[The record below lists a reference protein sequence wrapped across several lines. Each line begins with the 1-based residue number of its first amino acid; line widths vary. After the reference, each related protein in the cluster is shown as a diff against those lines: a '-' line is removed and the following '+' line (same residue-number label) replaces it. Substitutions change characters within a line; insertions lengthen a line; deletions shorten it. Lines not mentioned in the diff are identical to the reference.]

1 MSFLS
6 QLLEYYHLTANDLG
20 KRKMPGSFAS
30 LENPFK
36 NSDFLRVATRLE
48 KAIANGEKT
57 VIYGDYD
64 VDGITATTIMK
75 RVLDER
81 GLNPGYFIP
90 SRYKEG
96 YGLNADRVKEFAL
109 KGYKLI
115 ITVDNGVSCKDT
127 VALSKQLGMEVV
139 IIDHHELPEELP
151 ESEYLFHQTK
161 SGFLPYNCSAASLCF
176 FVSSYLRK
184 KYDAYDAVLA
194 GLAVFSDVMPL
205 VGNNLVMAKIMLSK
219 LEENK
224 YPNLVR
230 LLNGD
235 ISYHS
240 INFTLNPALNAPGR
254 IAKDVLSTN
263 HVVGFLLENR
273 NSERMVRFASEIV
286 RTNEMRK
293 NIIKSMTFSYPVE
306 SEHARVFL
314 CDGYSGLSG
323 SFANKLMRE
332 KNCPTIVFAHS
343 EQDEKELVGSIRVP
357 DGYNALSFI
366 EKNKK
371 YFIRHGGHPCAAGV
385 TIQEKDYFQV
395 ATLFASD
402 CVMQSFTVHKED
414 KEIPLVLEDLN
425 QENYEIYESFMPFGE
440 GFEEPK
446 FSLTVEKEDLVFSK
460 NGNAVFSKDNG
471 KGGRLCCF
479 KDAALIN
486 NSMAS
491 YFVFHGT
498 MRKSSFNGKTNY
510 EILADEITYGEEDE

>member
-75 RVLDER
+75 RVLAES
-81 GLNPGYFIP
+81 GLNP
-90 SRYKEG
+90 
-96 YGLNADRVKEFAL
+96 RVKEFAL

-254 IAKDVLSTN
+254 VI
-263 HVVGFLLENR
+263 
-273 NSERMVRFASEIV
+273 
-286 RTNEMRK
+286 
-293 NIIKSMTFSYPVE
+293 Y
-306 SEHARVFL
+306 
-314 CDGYSGLSG
+314 
-323 SFANKLMRE
+323 
-332 KNCPTIVFAHS
+332 
-343 EQDEKELVGSIRVP
+343 
-357 DGYNALSFI
+357 
-366 EKNKK
+366 
-371 YFIRHGGHPCAAGV
+371 
-385 TIQEKDYFQV
+385 
-395 ATLFASD
+395 
-402 CVMQSFTVHKED
+402 QSCC
-414 KEIPLVLEDLN
+414 
-425 QENYEIYESFMPFGE
+425 
-440 GFEEPK
+440 
-446 FSLTVEKEDLVFSK
+446 
-460 NGNAVFSKDNG
+460 
-471 KGGRLCCF
+471 RLP
-479 KDAALIN
+479 
-486 NSMAS
+486 S
-491 YFVFHGT
+491 
-498 MRKSSFNGKTNY
+498 
-510 EILADEITYGEEDE
+510 

>member
-36 NSDFLRVATRLE
+36 NEDFLRVTNRLE
-48 KAIANGEKT
+48 KAIANREKT

-96 YGLNADRVKEFAL
+96 YGLNAERVKEFAS

-115 ITVDNGVSCKDT
+115 VTVDNGVSCKES
-127 VALSKQLGMEVV
+127 VALSNQLGMEVI

-151 ESEYLFHQTK
+151 DCECLFHQRK
-161 SGFLPYNCSAASLCF
+161 SGFLSYNCSAASLCF

-184 KYDAYDAVLA
+184 KYDAYDAVLS

-205 VGNNLVMAKIMLSK
+205 VGNNLIMAKIMLSK
-219 LEENK
+219 LQENK

-230 LLNGD
+230 ILGKD

-254 IAKDVLSTN
+254 IAKDMLSTN
-263 HVVGFLLENR
+263 HVVAFLLENK
-273 NSERMVRFASEIV
+273 NSERMVRLADEIV
-286 RTNEMRK
+286 KLNEDRK
-293 NIIKSMTFSYPVE
+293 NIIKAMTFSYPVE

-314 CDGYSGLSG
+314 CSGYSGLTG
-323 SFANKLMRE
+323 SFANKLMKE
-332 KNCPTIVFAHS
+332 KSCPTIVFTRS
-343 EQDEKELVGSIRVP
+343 EQNEKELVGSIRVP
-357 DGYNALSFI
+357 TGYNALSFI

-371 YFIRHGGHPCAAGV
+371 YFIRHGGHPRAAGV
-385 TIQEKDYFQV
+385 TIEEKDYFQV

-402 CVMQSFTVHKED
+402 CVMQSFSVHKEE
-414 KEIPLVLEDLN
+414 KEISLVLEDLN
-425 QENYEIYESFMPFGE
+425 RENYEIYESFMPFGE

-479 KDAALIN
+479 KDATLIN
-486 NSMAS
+486 NSLAP

-498 MRKSSFNGKTNY
+498 MRKNCFNGKTNY
-510 EILADEITYGEEDE
+510 EILADDITYGEEDE